1 MIAGTL
7 EVQMLANLARLAD
20 DMKKAER
27 LVGGSVKNIEKYV
40 GGLKGALGAIGVG
53 LGFGAVVAAFT
64 SMFNEAVRV
73 RSALDD
79 LSDTTGDNVTTLDA
93 LRRQAYVSGVQFDQV
108 GSAVTKLARNL
119 NNADEEGEAA
129 AQALKAVGLEVDVLR
144 AMKPADAMLEV
155 AKALEKFDDGAGK
168 VAVSVALM
176 GKEGA
181 KMLPFMKDLI
191 QDGDAVGKITA
202 EQAKQAE
209 ELEKSWR
216 RLTLAFKD
224 GKDAIAG
231 DLIPWL
237 AKLIEDLREGT
248 KIAGGFWNAIFT
260 LGTINPFKSQQ
271 SNMADLRVE
280 IEKLTKAR
288 DAFAARGDMGLAG
301 QSGSTLRA
309 RQQQLEFLKLQQ
321 RQEALLLVGPEF
333 MDARDLLAQR
343 RPTLDPGKLGG
354 AAKKISEADPFG
366 DLMKKLAMDKAS
378 LESEKN
384 LFVEMSVLL
393 REDKK
398 LRDGLT
404 ESQKQLVL
412 QEAARIMVLKDVK
425 AQQKEVNDG
434 LLEAA
439 KAAVALDEKLEDQ
452 GERYK
457 DLIDPM
463 RKYQREL
470 EMVALLEEK
479 GKLTAE
485 QAALVR
491 ANVDDRKWMEI
502 FGTATKETE
511 KLDDAWRDLGLTFSS
526 AFENAVIGGMKLRD
540 VVNALGN
547 DIARIIARKT
557 ITEPLANAVGGMFSS
572 GGGFGDW
579 ISGLFGGGMTSGTF
593 GSAAVVGM
601 PGYASGTDFVPRDGP
616 AFLHKGE
623 KVIPAGE
630 SDGGVSVTI
639 NAPIDARGA
648 DAGVVQRIEA
658 GLGQLERSIVPRIT
672 DALRRNAIPK
682 VYR

>member
-7 EVQMLANLARLAD
+7 EIQLLANLARLSS
-20 DMKKAER
+20 DMKQVERVVGSSMKNVEGMVSKAKAV
-27 LVGGSVKNIEKYV
+27 L
-40 GGLKGALGAIGVG
+40 GALGVG
-53 LGFGAVVAAFT
+53 LSVAGLTALFT
-64 SMFNEAVRV
+64 ETVRV

-79 LSDTTGDNVTTLDA
+79 LADTTGDNVKTLDA
-93 LRRQAYVSGVQFDQV
+93 LRRQAHVSGVQFDQV

-129 AQALKAVGLEVDVLR
+129 AQALKAIGLEVEVVR
-144 AMKPADAMLEV
+144 ALKPAEAMLEV

-209 ELEKSWR
+209 DLEKSWR

-260 LGTINPFKSQQ
+260 LGTINPFKSAA
-271 SNMADLRVE
+271 SNMAELRVE

-301 QSGSTLRA
+301 QSGATLRT
-309 RQQQLEFLKLQQ
+309 RQQQLEFLKMQQ
-321 RQEALLLVGPEF
+321 RQEAMLLTGPEF
-333 MDARDLLAQR
+333 MDARDIRAGM

-354 AAKKISEADPFG
+354 GAKKTGSASDPFA
-366 DLMKKLAMDKAS
+366 DLMKRMAMEEAA
-378 LESEKN
+378 LQTEKN
-384 LFVEMSVLL
+384 YYVEISTLL
-393 REDKK
+393 KEDKK

-404 ESQKQLVL
+404 ASQKELVL
-412 QEAARIMVLKDVK
+412 QEAARITVLKDLKV
-425 AQQKEVNDG
+425 QQKDVNDA
-434 LLEAA
+434 LDAAA
-439 KAAVALDEKLEDQ
+439 KAAAALDEKLEDQ
-452 GERYK
+452 SERYL

-470 EMVALLEEK
+470 ELVALLEEK

-526 AFENAVIGGMKLRD
+526 AFENAIIGGMKLRD

-557 ITEPLANAVGGMFSS
+557 ITEPLANAVGGLFSS
-572 GGGFGDW
+572 GGGIGNWF
-579 ISGLFGGGMTSGTF
+579 SSLFGGGMTSGTF

-616 AFLHKGE
+616 AYLHRGE

-630 SDGGVSVTI
+630 NSGGDVFNFNV
-639 NAPIDARGA
+639 DARGA
-648 DAGVVQRIEA
+648 DAGVDQRIRAATE
-658 GLGQLERSIVPRIT
+658 EMKRSIVPMVLN
-672 DALRRNAIPK
+672 AKRRNSFGPFMK
-682 VYR
+682 